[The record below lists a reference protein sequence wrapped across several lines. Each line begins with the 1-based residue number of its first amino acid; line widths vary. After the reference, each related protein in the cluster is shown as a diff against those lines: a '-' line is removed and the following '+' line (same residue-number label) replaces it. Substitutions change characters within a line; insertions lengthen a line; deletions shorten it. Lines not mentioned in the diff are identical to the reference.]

1 MILAENYRD
10 NIDYSNIGVANV
22 IALIPHPT
30 RTAMTNPADYLKL
43 DKQLCFALYSTSLAM
58 TKLYKPILEKLGLTY
73 PQYLVMLI
81 LWERDGLA
89 LKDIAEQLHI
99 DSGALTPVIKR
110 LEAQGL
116 LQRQRQA
123 DNERTLEIVLTADGH
138 ALREQALDIPLQI
151 GQACATTEEDI
162 HHLRRQ
168 LQQLRASLSR

>member
-1 MILAENYRD
+1 MATTNY
-10 NIDYSNIGVANV
+10 
-22 IALIPHPT
+22 LQ
-30 RTAMTNPADYLKL
+30 L

-58 TKLYKPILEKLGLTY
+58 TKLYKPQLEKLGLTY

-110 LEAQGL
+110 LEALGL

-123 DNERTLEIVLTADGH
+123 DNERTLEIDLTPAGKALRDQAQEIPLHIGMACATSEGEIN
-138 ALREQALDIPLQI
+138 ALRE
-151 GQACATTEEDI
+151 
-162 HHLRRQ
+162 Q
-168 LQQLRASLSR
+168 LQQLRKNLTRA

>member
-1 MILAENYRD
+1 MA
-10 NIDYSNIGVANV
+10 
-22 IALIPHPT
+22 
-30 RTAMTNPADYLKL
+30 NPADYLKL

-116 LQRQRQA
+116 LQRQRQV
-123 DNERTLEIVLTADGH
+123 DNERTLQIALTPNGH
-138 ALREQALDIPLQI
+138 TLREQAQDIPVQI
-151 GQACATTEEDI
+151 GMACATAEDEI
-162 HHLRRQ
+162 HQLRDQ
-168 LQQLRASLSR
+168 LQRLRVNLNR